1 MGIGGM
7 QDSVAH
13 ARSPAPAHRVVIV
26 GRHSLQLRLLT
37 ELVSER
43 LRCASELRTPAEL
56 DAQRLPPEALFLMD
70 VESIPAK
77 QLAAQARALAGTAPE
92 RPLVLFN
99 VDELGALQHIVQ
111 WPGVRGVF
119 SRDVSQEHLLKGIS
133 AVLDGEYWLPRK
145 VLAAHLEASRQR
157 RAQSGANGVA
167 LTPKETETLRLLARG
182 GSNSRI
188 ANELKV
194 STHTVKTHLY
204 NLFRKLQ
211 VSNRVQAAHW
221 AMNHLDPVDRSR

>member
-1 MGIGGM
+1 M
-7 QDSVAH
+7 QDSVTQSRPAAS
-13 ARSPAPAHRVVIV
+13 ARRVVIV
-26 GRHSLQLRLLT
+26 GRRSLQLRLLT

-56 DAQRLPPEALFLMD
+56 DAQQLPPAALFLMD

-77 QLAAQARALAGTAPE
+77 QLAGQARALTGTGPE

-99 VDELGALQHIVQ
+99 VDDLAALQHLVQ

-119 SRDVSQEHLLKGIS
+119 SRDVSQEHLLKGIN

-145 VLAAHLEASRQR
+145 VLAAHLEASRMR

-167 LTPKETETLRLLARG
+167 LTPKETETLRLLMRG
-182 GSNSRI
+182 GSNGRI
-188 ANELKV
+188 ANELQV

-211 VSNRVQAAHW
+211 VTNRVQAAHW
-221 AMNHLDPVDRSR
+221 AMNHIELIDRGR